1 MSKTKNPRP
10 AIINQIDQI
19 QDELN
24 NIGLDLNLFNTILK
38 DDAEYLLINKVISS
52 ADVVTKGKFPYKS
65 EDKYKKDSFS
75 KETIEKRCKRN
86 TRFYIEN
93 ADMENFEL
101 KNKKNKVFFIQT
113 KQSNIHLPKEFYQFL
128 NIGESY
134 RNRRISYIDKTNG
147 YDVYI
152 VNSFIDNYFDYESTN
167 ELLKSYGREENASK
181 VKLEK
186 GNFTE
191 CRISFGQHG
200 VGLSTDKCFH
210 SLRNNIFAK
219 DSIYFFLEKRK
230 TSNSNNRYKVY
241 IMPYRNT
248 KFYLKTKRPIPFYAM
263 QSFNGESVSK
273 KENRR
278 NQAKWRKHLADLYI
292 SRSMNDENIITYHL
306 QD

>member
-101 KNKKNKVFFIQT
+101 KNKKNKVFFY
-113 KQSNIHLPKEFYQFL
+113 SNKAI
-128 NIGESY
+128 
-134 RNRRISYIDKTNG
+134 
-147 YDVYI
+147 
-152 VNSFIDNYFDYESTN
+152 
-167 ELLKSYGREENASK
+167 
-181 VKLEK
+181 
-186 GNFTE
+186 
-191 CRISFGQHG
+191 
-200 VGLSTDKCFH
+200 
-210 SLRNNIFAK
+210 
-219 DSIYFFLEKRK
+219 
-230 TSNSNNRYKVY
+230 
-241 IMPYRNT
+241 
-248 KFYLKTKRPIPFYAM
+248 
-263 QSFNGESVSK
+263 
-273 KENRR
+273 
-278 NQAKWRKHLADLYI
+278 
-292 SRSMNDENIITYHL
+292 
-306 QD
+306 